1 MKVKEIAGLFG
12 MNVNTLVSLSGYSK
26 QGLYDVIKNKCN
38 RDNKRFNAFIEHLSF
53 ISTHIYKEDI
63 AEAKIQYNLR
73 KKLLE
78 ELKEGVKNE

>member
-1 MKVKEIAGLFG
+1 MKVKEIAKLFG
-12 MNVNTLVSLSGYSK
+12 MNVNTLASATGYSR
-26 QGLYDVIKNKCN
+26 QGLYNAIENKCN
-38 RDNKRFNAFIEHLSF
+38 RNDKRFNAFIDHLQF
-53 ISTHIYKEDI
+53 ISMHIHEQDI